1 MGTPKPTSTAHQHAV
16 DALATETPKFTYPSG
31 EFAGEQYVHSRTAMG
46 VGGGRHCPHLR
57 ATPRTPCAEPDRSNP
72 LRIRIETGRK
82 RRLSPRG
89 RRFGV
94 LAAAAGIFLAA
105 APTAYAASSQTATV
119 TVTAPTTTKSLTIT
133 PSGTSTT
140 FAACN
145 DPSQGNIATLTI
157 PNGQCSLGTWS
168 TSGFVTVANGPV
180 AALISIQGGPA
191 QAKNGTGNWQ
201 LPPATPIPVDST
213 YQPSVGADTYGEV
226 VLNSA
231 SQNGNSLG
239 TLPVCDFAFGQGECA
254 NAQPGAHANEIPI
267 VVAPKSS
274 SSTATSFDI
283 TTTWTVS

>member
-1 MGTPKPTSTAHQHAV
+1 M
-16 DALATETPKFTYPSG
+16 
-31 EFAGEQYVHSRTAMG
+31 
-46 VGGGRHCPHLR
+46 
-57 ATPRTPCAEPDRSNP
+57 
-72 LRIRIETGRK
+72 RIRIETGHR

-89 RRFGV
+89 RRFGM
-94 LAAAAGIFLAA
+94 LAVAGAVA
-105 APTAYAASSQTATV
+105 VGVAPAAYAANSQTATV

-133 PSGTSTT
+133 PSGASTI

-145 DPSQGNIATLTI
+145 DPSQGNIATLTV
-157 PNGQCSLGTWS
+157 PNGQCTLGTWS
-168 TSGFVTVANGPV
+168 TSGFVTVQNGPV
-180 AALISIQGGPA
+180 PAQISIQGGPA

-201 LPPATPIPVDST
+201 LPPASPIPVDST

-239 TLPVCDFAFGQGECA
+239 TLPICDFAFGQGECA
-254 NAQPGAHANEIPI
+254 TAQPGDHANEIPI

-283 TTTWTVS
+283 TTIWTVS